1 MFVVPRPFSFFLEI
15 GSGDF
20 TRIGTTLNLVTC
32 AVSCCAMLVKFVV
45 EIHSFVALLSIN
57 ANITYIESI
66 RNTAAN
72 L

>member
-32 AVSCCAMLVKFVV
+32 ARFVV
-45 EIHSFVALLSIN
+45 DFHSFVALLSIN

>member
-1 MFVVPRPFSFFLEI
+1 MFVVPLPFSFLLEI

-20 TRIGTTLNLVTC
+20 TRIGTTLNLVIS
-32 AVSCCAMLVKFVV
+32 ANFVKFVV
-45 EIHSFVALLSIN
+45 EVHSFVALLSIN

>member
-20 TRIGTTLNLVTC
+20 TRIGTTLNLVIS
-32 AVSCCAMLVKFVV
+32 ANFVKFVV
-45 EIHSFVALLSIN
+45 EFHSFVALLFIN
-57 ANITYIESI
+57 ANITYVESI